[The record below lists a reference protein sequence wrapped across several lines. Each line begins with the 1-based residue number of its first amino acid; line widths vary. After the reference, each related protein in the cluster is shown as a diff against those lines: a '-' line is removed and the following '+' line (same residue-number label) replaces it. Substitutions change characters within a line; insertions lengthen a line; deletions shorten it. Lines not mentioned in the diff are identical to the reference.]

1 MKTLFKKLF
10 VALTILFS
18 VSATAN
24 LTAPS
29 SVYAANNNL
38 GSCRDFL
45 GLTSWDCGL
54 PNINSQDTLTNGV
67 VIIASNILTDLG
79 VIAAYLVIGY
89 VIYGGYLYIFSNGDA
104 GKVMNAKKTL
114 TRAFLGLAI
123 VMLANVILNSIRIAF
138 FGING
143 SFTGNCTLTE
153 SCVDSV
159 GFVTNTI
166 NWFIGT
172 AGVIALIYVFVGGIG
187 YLTSAGDAGKL
198 QKSKTTITYALI
210 GLVIVAL
217 SLAITSFVSNII
229 RSADDP
235 NTSYNNSI
243 IIAKE

>member
-1 MKTLFKKLF
+1 MKTLFKK
-10 VALTILFS
+10 ILVTLAVIFS
-18 VSATAN
+18 VSAT
-24 LTAPS
+24 TALITPAPT
-29 SVYAANNNL
+29 YAASNSL

-54 PNINSQDTLTNGV
+54 PQIDSQDNLTNGV
-67 VIIASNILTDLG
+67 IIIAANILTDLG
-79 VIAAYLVIGY
+79 IIAAYLVIGY

-114 TRAFLGLAI
+114 TRAFIGLAI

-143 SFTGNCTLTE
+143 SFTGDCTLTE

-172 AGVIALIYVFVGGIG
+172 AGVVALIYVFAGGIG

-229 RSADDP
+229 RNADDQ
-235 NTSYNNSI
+235 TATINNSI